1 METLIQSGLKQMSN
15 RKDKITAYRTTRKKA
30 SLHVNVSSDGSGA
43 IGVKRYLHVLTD
55 VRARGSPCDL

>member
-15 RKDKITAYRTTRKKA
+15 RKDKITVYRTTGKTT
-30 SLHVNVSSDGSGA
+30 SLHVNASSDGSRA
-43 IGVKRYLHVLTD
+43 MGVQRYLHVLTD